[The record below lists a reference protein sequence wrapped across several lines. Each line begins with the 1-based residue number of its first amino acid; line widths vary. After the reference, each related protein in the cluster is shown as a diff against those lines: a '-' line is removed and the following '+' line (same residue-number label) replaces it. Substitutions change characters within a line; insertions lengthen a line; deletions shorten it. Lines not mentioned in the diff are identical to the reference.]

1 MNRNSTVVPSAL
13 VSERSVKLKKTKV
26 PQGWGLFAKFYS
38 DPFAGRVGVNAL
50 VGSQLNS
57 NKNISLH
64 DCPLNF
70 CEPSKRLYPCRDT

>member
-26 PQGWGLFAKFYS
+26 PQGWGLFAS
-38 DPFAGRVGVNAL
+38 DPFAGRVGMNAL

-57 NKNISLH
+57 NKNISLY
-64 DCPLNF
+64 DYPLNF
-70 CEPSKRLYPCRDT
+70 CEP